1 MGTLKVTYDDV
12 GDILYLDTVAPY
24 EGQVT
29 RPVGEGVIV
38 RCHPKSGAVE
48 NVEVWAFR
56 SRAGGEHGLDLP
68 IFARL
73 ATARLPIG
81 TS

>member
-1 MGTLKVTYDDV
+1 MATLKVTYDEV

-38 RCHPKSGAVE
+38 RCHPRSGAVE
-48 NVEVWAFR
+48 NVEVWAFT
-56 SRAGGEHGLDLP
+56 SRAKGKDGIDLP
-68 IFARL
+68 ILARL
-73 ATARLPIG
+73 ATAGLPIG

>member
-1 MGTLKVTYDDV
+1 MATLKVTYDEV

-29 RPVGEGVIV
+29 RPIGEGVIV
-38 RCHPKSGAVE
+38 RCHPQSGAVE
-48 NVEVWAFR
+48 NVEVWAFT
-56 SRAGGEHGLDLP
+56 SRAKGKDGIDLP
-68 IFARL
+68 ILARL
-73 ATARLPIG
+73 ATAGLPIG